1 VKLNGE
7 LIHDLNLHEQ
17 TQTVKR
23 HDGSIAPQV
32 KDRPPRGHI
41 GFQELSRDGD
51 QVQIRGA
58 RFSCSIEKHHR
69 GVSWGS
75 KKSNDQQSVP
85 FPGCVRA

>member
-1 VKLNGE
+1 MKLNGE

-23 HDGSIAPQV
+23 PDGSIAPQV

-41 GFQELSRDGD
+41 GFQELSRNGG

-58 RFSCSIEKHHR
+58 EIL
-69 GVSWGS
+69 VL
-75 KKSNDQQSVP
+75 D
-85 FPGCVRA
+85 